1 MDIAATLPSPTS
13 PAPGADAQHQRR
25 ARIAGVLFLVT
36 FVSAIA
42 GAQLYGAALTD
53 PDFVLGDASDTGPL
67 LGAVCELILIAA
79 NIGTALALFPLLRGR
94 FPALSLGYVAAR
106 LVECGFIAVGILSVL
121 TVVSL
126 HRSPADDPATAVT
139 ASAFVAL
146 HDWTFLLGPGFVVGA
161 GNGLLLGWMM
171 YRSRLVPRWMAL
183 CGVIGGPLVALSGI
197 AVLFGAYGQFSPV
210 SAVLT
215 LPEIVWE
222 GALGVWLVVKGVRPR
237 AQEDTGRLTT
247 SHGRQR

>member
-1 MDIAATLPSPTS
+1 MDTALLSPAAATAHPRE
-13 PAPGADAQHQRR
+13 RR
-25 ARIAGVLFLVT
+25 LARIAGALFLVT

-42 GAQLYGAALTD
+42 GAQLYGVALTD
-53 PDFVLGDASDTGPL
+53 PRFVLGGASDTGPL
-67 LGAVCELILIAA
+67 LGALCELILIAA
-79 NIGTALALFPLLRGR
+79 NIGTALALYPVLRRR

-126 HRSPADDPATAVT
+126 QRSGTDDSSVAVT
-139 ASAFVAL
+139 AGAFVAL
-146 HDWTFLLGPGFVVGA
+146 HDWTFLLGPGFVVGL

-171 YRSRLVPRWMAL
+171 FRSRLVPRWMAL
-183 CGVIGGPLVALSGI
+183 CGVIGGPLVSLSGI
-197 AVLFGAYGQFSPV
+197 AVLFGAYGQASPV

-222 GALGVWLVVKGVRPR
+222 ASLGVWLLVKGFR
-237 AQEDTGRLTT
+237 AGAVPARMP
-247 SHGRQR
+247 